1 LHCYI
6 LLDFDKLYCYLLA
19 VIQLKESNMSKKDQQ
34 STMTETALLDA
45 LKSARERIG
54 QAEIERSKLEAA
66 ITAAR
71 KEERLL
77 VKLLELR
84 GVHSPDSGQK
94 SSTVRKSVPGEKR
107 ANGNLKRPLVDA
119 VLEELTSSGRPVH
132 ISELM
137 RMLRTRGIPV
147 PGLGTQANL
156 ISYLRREPQFVR
168 TSRGMYA
175 LSAWGLKTLKHL
187 NDRSEN
193 KLDSQVTTT
202 KEVKQNEH

>member
-1 LHCYI
+1 
-6 LLDFDKLYCYLLA
+6 
-19 VIQLKESNMSKKDQQ
+19 
-34 STMTETALLDA
+34 MTETALLDA
-45 LKSARERIG
+45 LKSAQERIG
-54 QAEIERSKLEAA
+54 QAESERSKFEAA

-84 GVHSPDSGQK
+84 GIHSPDSGQK
-94 SSTVRKSVPGEKR
+94 SDTVRKSVPGEKR
-107 ANGNLKRPLVDA
+107 ASGNLRRQLVDA

-137 RMLRTRGIPV
+137 RMLRMRGIPV

-156 ISYLRREPQFVR
+156 ISYLRREPQLVR

-175 LSAWGLKTLKHL
+175 LSAWGLKTIKHL

-193 KLDSQVTTT
+193 EVDAQATTT
-202 KEVKQNEH
+202 KEDKQNEH

>member
-1 LHCYI
+1 
-6 LLDFDKLYCYLLA
+6 
-19 VIQLKESNMSKKDQQ
+19 MSKKDQQ

-54 QAEIERSKLEAA
+54 RAEIERSKFEAA

-77 VKLLELR
+77 IKLLELR
-84 GVHSPDSGQK
+84 GIDSPDSGQK
-94 SSTVRKSVPGEKR
+94 SGTVRKSVPGQKR
-107 ANGNLKRPLVDA
+107 ASGYMRRPLIDA
-119 VLEELTSSGRPVH
+119 VIEELTSSGRPVH

-137 RMLRTRGIPV
+137 RMLQTRGIPV

-156 ISYLRREPQFVR
+156 ISYLRREPQLVR

-175 LSAWGLKTLKHL
+175 LSAWGLKTLKHF
-187 NDRSEN
+187 NDSSEN
-193 KLDSQVTTT
+193 ELDSRVTTT

>member
-1 LHCYI
+1 M
-6 LLDFDKLYCYLLA
+6 F
-19 VIQLKESNMSKKDQQ
+19 KKDQQ
-34 STMTETALLDA
+34 SSMTETALLDA

-54 QAEIERSKLEAA
+54 QAEGERSKFEAA

-84 GVHSPDSGQK
+84 GIQSPDSGQK
-94 SSTVRKSVPGEKR
+94 SGAVRKSLPGEKMST
-107 ANGNLKRPLVDA
+107 GNMGRQLVDA
-119 VLEELTSSGRPVH
+119 VIEELTSSGRPVH

-156 ISYLRREPQFVR
+156 ISYLRREPQLVR

-175 LSAWGLKTLKHL
+175 LSAWGLKTLQHL
-187 NDRSEN
+187 NDSSGNE
-193 KLDSQVTTT
+193 LDAQVTTT